1 MNLVV
6 LKGNLVS
13 DPQRNSLPSGDSV
26 VTFDVAVNDVYTDR
40 QGNQQKIT
48 DYFECKAYG
57 PMADNINKFFSKGR
71 AIIIEGC
78 LKQEKWT
85 DKQSQQNRS
94 KVVVRI
100 KNWEFG
106 DSKPANSNK
115 NSNKN
120 SNYTNQNNKSNENQY
135 DLEESDSLEINGLT
149 V

>member
-40 QGNQQKIT
+40 QGNQQKTT

-100 KNWEFG
+100 KDWEFG
-106 DSKPANSNK
+106 DSKPVDP
-115 NSNKN
+115 NKN
-120 SNYTNQNNKSNENQY
+120 SNYTNQNNKSNGIQY